1 MPIIYSFRDFTLNHK
16 PMSMKIGLDIMG
28 GDFAPENCLAGAVDA
43 LNALPADVRIVL
55 IGDTEKAK
63 AYLNSKH
70 IPESQFDFVHAP
82 DVIEMGEHPTKALAQ
97 KPNSSISVGYKLLK
111 ENEIQSFASAG
122 NTGAM
127 LVGAMFSV
135 KAVPGVIRPCITS
148 ILPKE
153 NGGFGIVLDVGTNA
167 DCKPDVLYQFAI
179 LGSIFAKEVYKIDNP
194 KVGLLNIGEE
204 PEKGNL
210 VAQATHALMKDSK
223 DFNFVGNVEGI
234 EVFEDKADV
243 IVCEG
248 FTGNVLLKTAEAFY
262 SIIKRRNRSDD
273 YFDKFNYELYGGT
286 PILGINSNV
295 MIAHGK
301 STPLAFKNMLILSR
315 DIVEANLNEKIK
327 TVFQ

>member
-1 MPIIYSFRDFTLNHK
+1 
-16 PMSMKIGLDIMG
+16 MKIGLDIMG

-43 LNALPADVRIVL
+43 LDHLPADVRIVL
-55 IGDTEKAK
+55 IGDTDKAK
-63 AYLNSKH
+63 AYLSSKQ
-70 IPESQFDFVHAP
+70 IPENKFDFIHAP

-111 ENEIQSFASAG
+111 ENQIQSFASAG

-179 LGSIFAKEVYKIDNP
+179 LGSVFAQEVYKINNP

-210 VAQATHALMKDSK
+210 VAQAAHALMKDSK

-286 PILGINSNV
+286 PILGINANV

-301 STPLAFKNMLILSR
+301 STPLAFRNMLVLSK

-327 TVFQ
+327 NVFQ

>member
-1 MPIIYSFRDFTLNHK
+1 
-16 PMSMKIGLDIMG
+16 MKIGLDIMG
-28 GDFAPENCLAGAVDA
+28 GDYAPKNCLDGAIMA
-43 LNALPADVRIVL
+43 LESLPKHVKIVL
-55 IGDTEKAK
+55 IGDSEQAK
-63 AYLNSKH
+63 TYIKQQGIAED
-70 IPESQFDFVHAP
+70 IFDYIHTT
-82 DVIEMGEHPTKALAQ
+82 DVIQMGEHPTKAIAQ
-97 KPNSSISVGYKLLK
+97 KPNSSIAVGFKLLK
-111 ENEIQSFASAG
+111 ENELQCFASAG

-135 KAVPGVIRPCITS
+135 KAVSGVIRPCITS
-148 ILPKE
+148 ILPKI
-153 NGGFGIVLDVGTNA
+153 NGGFSVLLDVGTNA

-179 LGSIFAKEVYKIDNP
+179 LGSIFAKEVYKVDNP

-210 VAQATHALMKDSK
+210 VAQAAYSLMKDTR
-223 DFNFVGNVEGI
+223 DFNFIGNVEGL
-234 EVFEDKADV
+234 EVFDDKADV

-262 SIIKRRNRSDD
+262 SISKRRNLSDE
-273 YFDKFNYELYGGT
+273 YFEKFNYELYGGT
-286 PILGINSNV
+286 PILGVNSNV

-301 STPLAFKNMLILSR
+301 SSALAFKNLMLLSK

>member
-1 MPIIYSFRDFTLNHK
+1 
-16 PMSMKIGLDIMG
+16 MG
-28 GDFAPENCLAGAVDA
+28 GDFAPKNCLDGAIMA
-43 LNALPADVRIVL
+43 LDSIPSNVKIVL
-55 IGDTEKAK
+55 IGDSEIAK
-63 AYLNSKH
+63 NYLNEQGISEDKF
-70 IPESQFDFVHAP
+70 EFVHTTE
-82 DVIEMGEHPTKALAQ
+82 VIEMGEHPTKALAQ
-97 KPNSSISVGYKLLK
+97 KPQSSISVGFKLLK
-111 ENEIQSFASAG
+111 ENTIQCFASAG

-148 ILPKE
+148 VLPKT
-153 NGGFGIVLDVGTNA
+153 NGGFGIILDVGTNA

-179 LGSIFAKEVYKIDNP
+179 LGSIYAKEVYKIENP

-210 VAQATHALMKDSK
+210 VTQATHAMMKGTK
-223 DFNFVGNVEGI
+223 DFNFIGNIEGS

-243 IVCEG
+243 VVCEG

-262 SIIKRRNRSDD
+262 SMIKKRNRSDD
-273 YFDKFNYELYGGT
+273 YFDRFNYELYGGT

-301 STPLAFKNMLILSR
+301 SSPLAFKNMMVLSKE
-315 DIVEANLNEKIK
+315 IIEANLNEKIK

>member
-1 MPIIYSFRDFTLNHK
+1 MMTYQKPIIKQYAQH
-16 PMSMKIGLDIMG
+16 MKIGLDIMG
-28 GDFAPENCLAGAVDA
+28 GDFAPQNCIDGAIDA
-43 LNALPADVRIVL
+43 LSSLPQEIRIVL
-55 IGDTEKAK
+55 IGDSEYAK
-63 AYLNSKH
+63 AYLKTKNISEDK
-70 IPESQFDFVHAP
+70 FDFVHAA

-97 KPNSSISVGYKLLK
+97 KPNSSIAIGYKLLK

-148 ILPKE
+148 ILPKI
-153 NGGFGIVLDVGTNA
+153 NGGFGIILDVGTNA
-167 DCKPDVLYQFAI
+167 DCKPDVLFQFAI
-179 LGSIFAKEVYKIDNP
+179 LGSVFAKEVYKIQNP
-194 KVGLLNIGEE
+194 KIGLLNIGEE

-210 VAQATHALMKDSK
+210 VAQAAHALMKDTK
-223 DFNFVGNVEGI
+223 DFNFVGNVEGL

-243 IVCEG
+243 IVCDG
-248 FTGNVLLKTAEAFY
+248 FTGNILLKTAEAFY
-262 SIIKRRNRSDD
+262 SLSKKRNINDE
-273 YFDKFNYELYGGT
+273 YFNKFNYELYGGT
-286 PILGINSNV
+286 PILGINANV

-301 STPLAFKNMLILSR
+301 SSALAFKNMMILSK

>member
-1 MPIIYSFRDFTLNHK
+1 
-16 PMSMKIGLDIMG
+16 MG
-28 GDFAPENCLAGAVDA
+28 GDFAPKNCLDGAIMA
-43 LNALPADVRIVL
+43 LDSLPSDVTIVL
-55 IGDTEKAK
+55 IGDSEKAK
-63 AYLNSKH
+63 NYLKEKGVSENKF
-70 IPESQFDFVHAP
+70 EFVHAT

-97 KPNSSISVGYKLLK
+97 KPHSSISIGFKLLK
-111 ENEIQSFASAG
+111 ENAIHCFGSAG

-127 LVGAMFSV
+127 LVGSMFSV

-148 ILPKE
+148 IVPKE
-153 NGGFGIVLDVGTNA
+153 NGGFGIILDVGTNA

-179 LGSIFAKEVYKIDNP
+179 LGSIFAKEVYKINNP

-210 VAQATHALMKDSK
+210 VAQATHSLMKDTK
-223 DFNFVGNVEGI
+223 DFNFIGNVEGS
-234 EVFEDKADV
+234 EAFGDKADV

-248 FTGNVLLKTAEAFY
+248 FTGNVFLKTAEAFY
-262 SIIKRRNRSDD
+262 SMIKKRNLNDS
-273 YFDKFNYELYGGT
+273 YFDQFNYELYGGT

-301 STPLAFKNMLILSR
+301 SSPLAFKNMLVLSK
-315 DIVEANLNEKIK
+315 DIIEANLNEKIK